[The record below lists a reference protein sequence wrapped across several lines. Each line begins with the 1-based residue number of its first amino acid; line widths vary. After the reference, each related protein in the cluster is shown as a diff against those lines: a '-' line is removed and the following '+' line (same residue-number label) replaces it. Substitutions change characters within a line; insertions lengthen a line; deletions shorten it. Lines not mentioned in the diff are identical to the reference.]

1 VKEGVV
7 QSAKCEMR
15 STYFALCIL
24 HVALLLS
31 SCAPKSLTL
40 PTGTSTPLADPTPFS
55 EALDHCDDVVSLT
68 AEIGLSGRAAGQRLR
83 GTLHAGFAPP
93 EALRLEAVAPFGG
106 PFFLLAGKDGRAT
119 LLLPREN
126 RVLRD
131 APASAILEALAGI
144 DQAPSD
150 LRAWIAGCPA
160 ATGAASNPRGYGTDW
175 AAADI
180 GNGRQLWIHR
190 LSASQTVG
198 HAGWRLIA
206 VNAGPLTIEFA
217 DHTGTQPGRVR
228 IRRASG
234 PGATELDIR
243 LALRQ
248 VERGVTLPDTAFT
261 VDVPA
266 DAGEITIDELRQ
278 SGPLRVNK

>member
-1 VKEGVV
+1 MV
-7 QSAKCEMR
+7 
-15 STYFALCIL
+15 
-24 HVALLLS
+24 
-31 SCAPKSLTL
+31 
-40 PTGTSTPLADPTPFS
+40 D
-55 EALDHCDDVVSLT
+55 ALDHCDGVTTVT

-93 EALRLEAVAPFGG
+93 ESLRLEAVAPFGG

-119 LLLPREN
+119 LLLPRED

-131 APASAILEALAGI
+131 APAGAILEALAGI

-150 LRAWIAGCPA
+150 LRAWIEGCPA
-160 ATGAASNPRGYGTDW
+160 ATGAASNPRGYGPDW

-190 LSASQTVG
+190 LSASQTAG
-198 HAGWRLIA
+198 RLGWRLVGI
-206 VNAGPLTIEFA
+206 NIGPLTVEFTE
-217 DHTGTQPGRVR
+217 HTGTQPGRVR
-228 IRRASG
+228 IRRAPG

-243 LALRQ
+243 LALHQ
-248 VERGVTLPDTAFT
+248 VERGVTLPDSAFT

-266 DAGEITIDELRQ
+266 NAVAITIDELRQ
-278 SGPLRVNK
+278 SGPLRETKARQ